1 MGKKQREFSAEF
13 KAQVAVEGIKGNLT
27 VGQISSQFGVHST
40 QISNWKRMAQKGLV
54 GLFKKGGINSPDVS
68 QAQLDKLYQQIG
80 KLQVEN
86 DFLKKAVY
94 RDSA

>member
-1 MGKKQREFSAEF
+1 MTKKQREFSAEF
-13 KAQVAVEGIKGNLT
+13 KAQVAMEGMKGDLT
-27 VGQISSQFGVHST
+27 VAQISSQFGVHST
-40 QISNWKRMAQKGLV
+40 QISNWKRKAQKGLV
-54 GLFKKGGINSPDVS
+54 GLFKKGGTQAPDVS
-68 QAQLDKLYQQIG
+68 QVQVDKLYQQIG